1 MHRNGSV
8 DVSRSMRFSLATK
21 THTGYFS
28 ERVSVDKA
36 YEVIL
41 QTCLLLL
48 LFAFVFPVILAS
60 SQKWESQAHTLD
72 RLKREEH
79 GLSIFLPFQEPWLET
94 RVLFPVWS
102 LHELSLWHG
111 FENNSAR
118 RYMLT

>member
-1 MHRNGSV
+1 M
-8 DVSRSMRFSLATK
+8 
-21 THTGYFS
+21 GYVW
-28 ERVSVDKA
+28 ERISVDKA
-36 YEVIL
+36 YVIIL

-48 LFAFVFPVILAS
+48 FLSFIFFVISAS

>member
-102 LHELSLWHG
+102 LHELSLWHV
-111 FENNSAR
+111 FENHNSVPDVVC
-118 RYMLT
+118 